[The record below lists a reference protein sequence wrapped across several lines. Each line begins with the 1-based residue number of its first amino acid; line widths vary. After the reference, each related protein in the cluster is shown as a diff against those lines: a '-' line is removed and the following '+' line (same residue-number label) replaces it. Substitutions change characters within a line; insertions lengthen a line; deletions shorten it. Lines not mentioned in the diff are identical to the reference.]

1 MVKLD
6 YKKITSLLCTVL
18 LLTGTLTV
26 AVPMSMPDVFA
37 QSSEISVNAVGQNN
51 RDPSLPE
58 LPLKQFIT
66 GQKEPNFASNQLIIG
81 FKSDITP
88 EEIKNFYKDF
98 QSDFGLEEKKSLG
111 DGNHGKPTTK
121 LVKTST
127 SVNSAIIA
135 KLKDDPRVE
144 FAEPDY
150 IITIDTINTNDT
162 YRNLLWGLDN
172 TGQTVNNV
180 VGTTDADI
188 DAPEAWG
195 ISTGSSNIIAG
206 IIDTGVDY
214 NHEDLSANIWTNPG
228 ETAGNGVDDD
238 ANGYVDDIH
247 GWNAISNSG
256 DPLDDHGHGTHVA
269 GTIGAIANNGKGIVG
284 VNHHVTII
292 ACKFLDKNGSGFTSD
307 AIECFNYFSNL
318 KLKGINVR
326 VTNNSWGGGGYST
339 SLYNSMNNGILHA
352 VAAGNS
358 GVNIDTS
365 PSYPASYNLDNI
377 ISVAATNS
385 NDNYASF
392 SNYGPVSVDI
402 AGPGVNIASTWIN
415 NQYYYASGTSMAAPH
430 VTGAAALTWSVN
442 QALTWNQVKNLIL
455 TNGDPL
461 AGQKTLTDKRL
472 NVNNI
477 LSSISPSTPTPP
489 QISINDQSIT
499 EGNSGTKTI
508 TFTLTRTG
516 DPTQTSNVDY
526 STSDGT
532 ANSGSDYVSTS
543 GTVSFSASVS
553 SQTIIVTVNG
563 DTIVEPNETF
573 NVDLSNCS
581 NCSIADVRGVGTI
594 INDDSPLSV
603 SVTTDKGSYKSGSNV
618 IISVNVK
625 DSNLNNVGGS
635 VVSISVNGGGSD
647 KTSSCLSSTGSTNA
661 SGNASFTCSTS
672 GYARGTYTVTA
683 HATKLGYIPG
693 DGITSFRVR

>member
-1 MVKLD
+1 MM
-6 YKKITSLLCTVL
+6 KKNVFLASVVVFLLIFSIP
-18 LLTGTLTV
+18 
-26 AVPMSMPDVFA
+26 ASFVFA
-37 QSSEISVNAVGQNN
+37 QSSKVSVNAVDQINS
-51 RDPSLPE
+51 DPSLPG
-58 LPLKQFIT
+58 LSLKQFIT
-66 GQKEPNFASNQLIIG
+66 GQKEPNFASHQLIIG
-81 FKSDITP
+81 FRSEVTP

-98 QSDFGLEEKKSLG
+98 QSDFGLEEKKSLD
-111 DGNHGKPTTK
+111 DGNYGKPTTK
-121 LVKTST
+121 LVKTFT
-127 SVNSAIIA
+127 PVNSAIIE

-172 TGQTVNNV
+172 TGQIVNNV
-180 VGTTDADI
+180 AGTNDADI
-188 DAPEAWG
+188 DALEAWNV
-195 ISTGSSNIIAG
+195 STGSSNIIAG
-206 IIDTGVDY
+206 IIDTGVY
-214 NHEDLSANIWTNPG
+214 YSHEDLSANIWTNPG
-228 ETAGNGVDDD
+228 ELAGNGVDDD
-238 ANGYVDDIH
+238 LNGYVDDIH

-256 DPLDDHGHGTHVA
+256 DPLDDNGHGTHVA
-269 GTIGAIANNGKGIVG
+269 GTIGAVANNGKGIVG

-292 ACKFLDKNGSGFTSD
+292 SCKFLDKNGSGFTSD
-307 AIECFNYFSNL
+307 AVECFNYFSNL
-318 KLKGINVR
+318 KQKGINVR

-339 SLYNSMNNGILHA
+339 SLYNSMNNGILHS

-358 GVNIDTS
+358 GVNIDAT

-392 SNYGPVSVDI
+392 SNYGLISVDI

-442 QALTWNQVKNLIL
+442 QALTWHDVKNLIL

-461 AGQKTLTDKRL
+461 AGDKTLTDKRL

-477 LSSISPSTPTPP
+477 LLSISSSTPTP
-489 QISINDQSIT
+489 QISINDPSVT

-516 DPTQTSNVDY
+516 DTTQLSTVGY
-526 STSDGT
+526 STSVGT
-532 ANSGSDYVSTS
+532 ANSGSDYVSTT
-543 GTVSFSASVS
+543 GTVSFSVS
-553 SQTIIVTVNG
+553 QTSQTIIVTVNG
-563 DTIVEPNETF
+563 DTTVEPNETF

-581 NCSIADVRGVGTI
+581 NCSIADTRGVGTI
-594 INDDSPLSV
+594 VNDDYSLSV
-603 SVTTDKGSYKSGSNV
+603 SVTTDKGSYKIGSNV
-618 IISVNVK
+618 IFSVNVK
-625 DSNLNNVGGS
+625 DSNLISIGGS
-635 VVSISVNGGGSD
+635 SVEISVKIGTSD
-647 KTSSCLSSTGSTNA
+647 KTSSCTSSIGSTNA
-661 SGNASFTCSTS
+661 SGNAQFTCSTS

-683 HATKLGYIPG
+683 HATKTGYNAG
-693 DGITSFRVR
+693 DGIASFRIR